1 MKKLTPYGN
10 RFLVK
15 RRPIGEKLGSGLLIS
30 ADETKDRPTD
40 IADVVYVPD
49 HTFADVELINN
60 SQKIVTAL
68 KDKVLSGD
76 VDALKTLIEFNHYIR
91 IKSIR
96 PGMTIMLGKYV
107 GTDFMTSE
115 DQRTLTV
122 CNSDEIMAIVSEVP
136 A

>member
-10 RFLVK
+10 RYLVK
-15 RRPIGEKLGSGLLIS
+15 RRPIGDKLGSGLIVA

-49 HTFADVELINN
+49 HTFADQALLDNAET
-60 SQKIVTAL
+60 IVKTLGEKA
-68 KDKVLSGD
+68 KAGD
-76 VDALKTLIEFNHYIR
+76 IEAVKALIEFNHYMR
-91 IKSIR
+91 LKMIR

-115 DQRTLTV
+115 DSRTITV
-122 CNSDEIMAIVSEVP
+122 CTSEEIIAIVSEQ
-136 A
+136 